1 MSNISV
7 PLPEDMI
14 KMIKRLIKD
23 GVATNMSELVRKAI
37 KTYLEAQAVEAV
49 LHASK
54 EPSLKGNLDELAQKL

>member
-14 KMIKRLIKD
+14 KTIKRLIKE
-23 GVATNMSELVRKAI
+23 GIATNMSELVRKAI
-37 KTYLEAQAVEAV
+37 KIYLETQAVEAV

-54 EPSLKGNLDELAQKL
+54 ESSLEGNLDKLAQKL